1 MTDHWD
7 SGRTES
13 FSDGVFAFA
22 ITLLVLDLAVSK
34 SEFHHLW
41 RAIADQWPSYMGYV
55 TSFLTVGG
63 IWLVHQAMFRRL
75 RYVNKLL
82 MEINLVLLMA
92 VAFLPFPTKLMAE
105 AINDTASTERAAVI
119 FYGLSLL
126 VIQLLLTAFWA
137 AAARDRDLL
146 EPGISEQEA
155 RTILHAATPNIGSFV
170 AVIVLAIFAPKVAAV
185 GYLAVAIFALVRAR
199 GNRTPPPTTARV

>member
-1 MTDHWD
+1 MKDEWD
-7 SGRTES
+7 SSRTES

-34 SEFHHLW
+34 SQFHHLW
-41 RAIADQWPSYMGYV
+41 RALADQWPSYMGYA

-105 AINDTASTERAAVI
+105 AINSTTGAERAAVI
-119 FYGLSLL
+119 FYGASLL
-126 VIQLLLTAFWA
+126 VIQLLLGAFWA
-137 AAARDRDLL
+137 AASRDRELL
-146 EPGISEQEA
+146 RPEVSEQEA
-155 RTILHAATPNIGSFV
+155 KAILHAATPNIGSFV
-170 AVIVLAIFAPKVAAV
+170 GVIVLAIFAPKVAAF
-185 GYLAVAIFALVRAR
+185 GYLLIAIFALARAR
-199 GNRTPPPTTARV
+199 GNRTPPATAAST